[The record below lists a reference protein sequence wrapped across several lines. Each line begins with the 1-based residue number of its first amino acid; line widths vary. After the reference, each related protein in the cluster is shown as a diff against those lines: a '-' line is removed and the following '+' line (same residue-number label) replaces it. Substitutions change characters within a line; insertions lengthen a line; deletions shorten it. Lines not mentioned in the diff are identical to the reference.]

1 MKRSSVQL
9 FILAFM
15 AISIAIARGQNFTL
29 IGKQCPADLST
40 YRPIDGNELCDPHG
54 RNIKACND
62 NYEGMAWQACY
73 QRVIDC
79 RDRVVEQNRK
89 IAEYN
94 NWMGPC
100 QAERDKG
107 NTATD
112 VARAVPP
119 SPNSGDPVQLQA
131 KTAREAA
138 QKKGETRL
146 LKKIRQ
152 RLIGERESGLLPGLT
167 QP

>member
-94 NWMGPC
+94 NWMGTC

-107 NTATD
+107 NTTFALG
-112 VARAVPP
+112 RAILSTKPLLSGSETFTNTIGIVRVSRRRASAHSEFVPKITF
-119 SPNSGDPVQLQA
+119 GA
-131 KTAREAA
+131 KLTSCAA
-138 QKKGETRL
+138 
-146 LKKIRQ
+146 
-152 RLIGERESGLLPGLT
+152 
-167 QP
+167 